1 MMLQVLLAFLLFL
14 SFFSCTSDRP
24 EPINLGKDLCEYCR
38 MAIADKRF
46 AAEVITKKGRVYK
59 FDSIECMVAYY
70 NENEEYIKKAYV
82 TNFSN
87 PEEFIEAEKAIY
99 VRSQE
104 IRSPMGMNL
113 SAYKDM
119 ERAKSVKGEILDW
132 KGLREL
138 IKKEYKFSH

>member
-1 MMLQVLLAFLLFL
+1 
-14 SFFSCTSDRP
+14 
-24 EPINLGKDLCEYCR
+24 

-59 FDSIECMVAYY
+59 FDSVECMVAYY

-82 TNFSN
+82 ANFSN